1 MIRLAAS
8 ATLAL
13 LADALALIVTSL
25 LLEDFSLDVAGFV
38 IALLLFTGVGVLVE
52 PLLRQMAIKNVP
64 ALLGSSSLIATLVSL
79 IVTAIVSD
87 GLRISGALTWV
98 LATVLV
104 WLIGLGGRLLLPLV
118 LFKKILAN
126 SR

>member
-8 ATLAL
+8 ATIAL
-13 LADALALIVTSL
+13 LADAVALIVTSL
-25 LLEDFSLDVAGFV
+25 LLEDMALDVTGFV
-38 IALLLFTGVGVLVE
+38 IAVLIFTGVGVLIE
-52 PLLRQMAIKNVP
+52 PLLRQIAVKNVP

-79 IVTAIVSD
+79 VVTAIVSD

-118 LFKKILAN
+118 LFKKVLARA
-126 SR
+126 S

>member
-38 IALLLFTGVGVLVE
+38 IALVLFTGVGVLVE

-104 WLIGLGGRLLLPLV
+104 WLIGLAGRLLLPLV